1 MQLCNRQLMFSIWSH
16 PLQMTLNLLMKKHWW
31 LFTMERRRHWI
42 PFAWLATVKK
52 SPRALPKLNQEVFP
66 PQVLLQN
73 TTATE
78 SFSKYA
84 SGKAMNVTCPQ
95 SYGDGIL
102 LMESSIPQQ
111 QIFLQLPLTCWK
123 SFIVIAQLTAAR
135 PDVLVKSMEWSAHWH
150 VATAMDQVAWM
161 QSQSLLMMMI
171 NQIPSRLF
179 HEHFLLRGRSQRR
192 IFSESACL
200 SCLSCLCVRE
210 ALYASPPRGGPWCK
224 KRMVRIN

>member
-16 PLQMTLNLLMKKHWW
+16 SLQMTLNLLVKKHWW
-31 LFTMERRRHWI
+31 LFTMERRHWI
-42 PFAWLATVKK
+42 PFAWLATVRK

-123 SFIVIAQLTAAR
+123 SFIVIAQLTAAQ
-135 PDVLVKSMEWSAHWH
+135 PEKHEIKCSLACSNCHGSGCMNAIPIIADDDD
-150 VATAMDQVAWM
+150 DQTDPIEAFSWTL
-161 QSQSLLMMMI
+161 S
-171 NQIPSRLF
+171 
-179 HEHFLLRGRSQRR
+179 
-192 IFSESACL
+192 SESKKSEENILWIGL
-200 SCLSCLCVRE
+200 SVLFVLSVC
-210 ALYASPPRGGPWCK
+210 PRGPLCFTSPWWPLAQEK
-224 KRMVRIN
+224 DGSVQ

>member
-1 MQLCNRQLMFSIWSH
+1 MQLCNRQLMFLIWSH
-16 PLQMTLNLLMKKHWW
+16 PLQMTLNLLVKKHWW

-42 PFAWLATVKK
+42 PLAWLATVRK

-161 QSQSLLMMMI
+161 QSQSLLMMMMI
-171 NQIPSRLF
+171 NQIP
-179 HEHFLLRGRSQRR
+179 
-192 IFSESACL
+192 
-200 SCLSCLCVRE
+200 
-210 ALYASPPRGGPWCK
+210 
-224 KRMVRIN
+224 